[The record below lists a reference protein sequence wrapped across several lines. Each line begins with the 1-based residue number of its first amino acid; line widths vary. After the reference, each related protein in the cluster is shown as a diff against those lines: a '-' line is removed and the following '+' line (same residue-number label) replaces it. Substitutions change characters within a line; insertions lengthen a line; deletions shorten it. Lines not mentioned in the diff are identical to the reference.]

1 MNDTTEIMGL
11 VNGKSDKALT
21 HKQEEFC
28 RLVVQGASLSEA
40 YRQSHYPRK
49 MKDKTVWEKASRLGA
64 MDKVLARIEEL
75 RIVGRETVECD
86 HARWLGEI
94 ECMAFFDVRRIV
106 GEDGKFL
113 GLQELPDDV
122 APAIAAF
129 EVDEITIGSGVNKK
143 VVGTRRKYKLASKL
157 CALEL
162 LGKALG
168 YFSEQAATPTSV
180 LEETPTQLLLAMR
193 DELLVRKAARDAK
206 TIDASHA
213 EQS

>member
-1 MNDTTEIMGL
+1 MDDTTEIMGSE
-11 VNGKSDKALT
+11 NGNPPKSLT

-28 RLVVQGASLSEA
+28 RLVVQGESLSEA

-94 ECMAFFDVRRIV
+94 ECMAFFDVRQIV

-168 YFSEQAATPTSV
+168 YFSEQAATPINV
-180 LEETPTQLLLAMR
+180 LEQTSTEMLLAMQ
-193 DELLVRKAARDAK
+193 DELLARKVAREAK
-206 TIDASHA
+206 IIDASHA

>member
-1 MNDTTEIMGL
+1 MDDTTEIMGSE
-11 VNGKSDKALT
+11 NGNPPKSLT

-40 YRQSHYPRK
+40 YRQSYDPK
-49 MKDKTVWEKASRLGA
+49 TMKEKTVWEKASRLRA

-94 ECMAFFDVRRIV
+94 ERMAFFDVRRIV

-168 YFSEQAATPTSV
+168 YFSEQAATPINV
-180 LEETPTQLLLAMR
+180 LEQTSTEMLLAMQ
-193 DELLVRKAARDAK
+193 DELLARKVAREAK
-206 TIDASHA
+206 IIDASHA

>member
-1 MNDTTEIMGL
+1 MSD

-28 RLVVQGASLSEA
+28 RLVVEGTSLAEA

-49 MKDKTVWEKASRLGA
+49 MKDKTVWEKASRLRA

-94 ECMAFFDVRRIV
+94 ERMAFFDVRQIV

-168 YFSEQAATPTSV
+168 HFSEQAATPTSV
-180 LEETPTQLLLAMR
+180 LEETPTQLLLAMQ
-193 DELLVRKAARDAK
+193 DELLARKVAREAK
-206 TIDASHA
+206 IIDASHA
-213 EQS
+213 EES

>member
-1 MNDTTEIMGL
+1 MPR
-11 VNGKSDKALT
+11 KAKGFLGQKKPPKRVT
-21 HKQEEFC
+21 QREEEFC
-28 RLVVQGASLSEA
+28 RLVVEGTSLAEA

-94 ECMAFFDVRRIV
+94 ERMAFFDVRRIV

-129 EVDEITIGSGVNKK
+129 EVDEITIGSGANKK

-193 DELLVRKAARDAK
+193 DELLARKAAREAK
-206 TIDASHA
+206 IIDASHA
-213 EQS
+213 EES

>member
-1 MNDTTEIMGL
+1 MSD

-28 RLVVQGASLSEA
+28 RLVVQGESLSQA
-40 YRQSHYPRK
+40 YRQSHHPPNMQK
-49 MKDKTVWEKASRLGA
+49 KTVWEKASRLRA

-75 RIVGRETVECD
+75 QAIGKEKVEFD

-94 ECMAFFDVRRIV
+94 ERMAFFDVRRIV

-157 CALEL
+157 CALEF

-180 LEETPTQLLLAMR
+180 LEQTSTEMLLAMG
-193 DELLVRKAARDAK
+193 DELLARKAAREAK
-206 TIDASHA
+206 IIDASHA
-213 EQS
+213 EES

>member
-1 MNDTTEIMGL
+1 
-11 VNGKSDKALT
+11 
-21 HKQEEFC
+21 
-28 RLVVQGASLSEA
+28 
-40 YRQSHYPRK
+40 
-49 MKDKTVWEKASRLGA
+49 

-75 RIVGRETVECD
+75 RIVWRETVECD

-94 ECMAFFDVRRIV
+94 ERMAFFDVRRIV

-113 GLQELPDDV
+113 GLQELQDEV

-129 EVDEITIGSGVNKK
+129 EVDEMNVGSGENKK
-143 VVGTRRKYKLASKL
+143 VIGTRRKFKLASKL
-157 CALEL
+157 NALEM

-193 DELLVRKAARDAK
+193 DELLARKAAREAII
-206 TIDASHA
+206 IDASHA
-213 EQS
+213 EES